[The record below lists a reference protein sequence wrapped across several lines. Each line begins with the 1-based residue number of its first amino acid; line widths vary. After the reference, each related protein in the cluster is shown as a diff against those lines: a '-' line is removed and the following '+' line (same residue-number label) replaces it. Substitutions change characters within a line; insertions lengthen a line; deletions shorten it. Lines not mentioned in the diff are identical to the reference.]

1 MLHPP
6 PAELPLPP
14 KVGAVRPVYHIFTS
28 SPMRTSLKKPIFK
41 GKSAP
46 NCSLHL
52 ETSDCEDKER
62 KKTASSSKEAEAG
75 SIKQEAPDT
84 FIEVE
89 QKRVAEPALPNCG
102 DESPPAPKADED
114 DEDETIFFTPDLFE
128 DEDNDASLQNG
139 TPSEMHPRTRSP
151 DGLLQQVQGQTSFN
165 GQSGQSSVS
174 ERRKPQGEKEG
185 SRGQKQGVE
194 GGQVDKHS
202 RKTDGCLHW
211 MSKSR
216 QKVLPDLSGN

>member
-28 SPMRTSLKKPIFK
+28 SPVRTSLKKPIFK
-41 GKSAP
+41 GTSAP

-52 ETSDCEDKER
+52 ETSVCEDKER
-62 KKTASSSKEAEAG
+62 KKTTSSSKEAGAG
-75 SIKQEAPDT
+75 STKQEAPDT

-89 QKRVAEPALPNCG
+89 KKRVAEPALPDCG
-102 DESPPAPKADED
+102 DESPSAPKADEE
-114 DEDETIFFTPDLFE
+114 DEDQTIFFTPELFE
-128 DEDNDASLQNG
+128 VNDNDNNLQNG
-139 TPSEMHPRTRSP
+139 TPSETQPRTRSP
-151 DGLLQQVQGQTSFN
+151 DVLSQQVQGQVSFN
-165 GQSGQSSVS
+165 GQSSVS

-185 SRGQKQGVE
+185 VE
-194 GGQVDKHS
+194 GG
-202 RKTDGCLHW
+202 RKTDSCLLW

-216 QKVLPDLSGN
+216 QKVLPDLPGN